1 MRKHRLAGVVIAA
14 LIGVGTFA
22 HRPTTHHAPT
32 GTTRA
37 GIQLLAAELPADHVI
52 TTAVPTVSGT
62 PTVVPTGGTASTELR
77 GALLHQLAGEVVTAL
92 VTPLGPQA
100 LAWDVRMEQLARQ
113 AEVNAYLGAVAAN
126 KAKAYLDAVAVAA
139 KRQAAVP
146 VRTAP
151 AAPAEAVGPGLL
163 VSLRDCESGGNYGA
177 DTGNGYY
184 GAYQFTLGT
193 WRSLGLGGL
202 PDQAP
207 PAVQDQAAQ
216 TLAARR
222 GWGQWPSCARRLG
235 L

>member
-1 MRKHRLAGVVIAA
+1 MRKHRLAGVVIAV
-14 LIGVGTFA
+14 LIGVGMFA
-22 HRPTTHHAPT
+22 HQPISHHAPT
-32 GTTRA
+32 GGAPA
-37 GIQLLAAELPADHVI
+37 GMQLLSAD
-52 TTAVPTVSGT
+52 VPTDHAMTTDVPMVSGAAT
-62 PTVVPTGGTASTELR
+62 VAPTAATASTELR
-77 GALLHQLAGEVVTAL
+77 GALLHQLADHLVTAL
-92 VTPLGPQA
+92 SSPLGPQA

-113 AEVNAYLGAVAAN
+113 AEVNAYLGVVAAN
-126 KAKAYLDAVAVAA
+126 QAKAKAKLEVEAVNATRHPAP
-139 KRQAAVP
+139 P

-151 AAPAEAVGPGLL
+151 AGAVGPGLL
-163 VSLRDCESGGNYGA
+163 ASLRACESGGNYGA

-202 PDQAP
+202 PNQAA

-222 GWGQWPSCARRLG
+222 GWGQWPGCARRLG